1 MYAVLCYCME
11 KDSEPEQ
18 DNESDD
24 QEEEITDYED
34 LVWLTKKSV
43 RSKLKEW
50 RKDPPKEKE
59 SPQVDEDYG
68 IGITCKTCY
77 FCSHVKEFNNVLY
90 ARCTIEEPKWIL
102 AEDNLP
108 CWKASGQ

>member
-1 MYAVLCYCME
+1 MGE
-11 KDSEPEQ
+11 NSSTDQNDKS
-18 DNESDD
+18 ND
-24 QEEEITDYED
+24 QEEEITNYED

-50 RKDPPKEKE
+50 RKDQSSETEPSKVEKK
-59 SPQVDEDYG
+59 SG
-68 IGITCKTCY
+68 IDITCKTCY

-90 ARCTIEEPKWIL
+90 ARCTIEEPKWII

-108 CWKASGQ
+108 CWKAGK